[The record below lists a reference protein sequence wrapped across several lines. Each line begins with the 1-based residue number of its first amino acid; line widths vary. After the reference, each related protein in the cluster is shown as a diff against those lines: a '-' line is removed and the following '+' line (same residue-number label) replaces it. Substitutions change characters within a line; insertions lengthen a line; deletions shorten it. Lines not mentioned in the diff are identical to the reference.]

1 MLRSLVW
8 ALSLTTGDSITLV
21 QLLTYYG
28 SM

>member
-21 QLLTYYG
+21 QLLT
-28 SM
+28 